1 MRGLSALKSGMIS
14 QLIRRLSK
22 FAYVG
27 DIASFTTVSKSF
39 ASWRLGK
46 IFCLNHQCGNTPT
59 LAEVWGTHKP
69 EVRSRWKDGKTYAEI
84 KRLKRNI

>member
-27 DIASFTTVSKSF
+27 DIQDSDGHQNTKMTMMY
-39 ASWRLGK
+39 
-46 IFCLNHQCGNTPT
+46 HQCGSISPDDVITVP
-59 LAEVWGTHKP
+59 P
-69 EVRSRWKDGKTYAEI
+69 
-84 KRLKRNI
+84 

>member
-1 MRGLSALKSGMIS
+1 MLEIS
-14 QLIRRLSK
+14 QVLQRFQNLLHPG
-22 FAYVG
+22 V
-27 DIASFTTVSKSF
+27 
-39 ASWRLGK
+39 WE